1 MFRWWR
7 ETPGKQVSRSVH
19 SEKKVSR
26 SERREKKVSRSER
39 REKKVSRSEHFVK
52 YFYYFHA
59 R

>member
-39 REKKVSRSEHFVK
+39 REKS
-52 YFYYFHA
+52 YHA
-59 R
+59 ANTL